1 MPPYIQYFTDISFL
15 NRINIIEDPSQP
27 TTEENKS
34 DSLDLKEFQD
44 LILSE
49 NNCEYYS
56 IQDFKINEEKGSL
69 NIFHNNFNGLETK
82 HDLLQEFLTNLDH
95 KFDIITI
102 TETSEKS
109 NNKDFLTNVDIKN
122 FKLFSTPTLSKKQQ
136 FM

>member
-1 MPPYIQYFTDISFL
+1 MPPNIQSDFTDISFL

-27 TTEENKS
+27 ATKENKS

-82 HDLLQEFLTNLDH
+82 HDFPKKVRH

-122 FKLFSTPTLSKKQQ
+122 FKLFSTPTLS
-136 FM
+136 